1 MADTDH
7 LGHGG
12 RTSNLRAPSSYRL
25 IGTAGAPVRVDFAA
39 CYSNSVLRPLLHLKE
54 HNLGFIQK
62 LVDEIEARHQLLK
75 ANAATLDATERGV
88 VQISFS
94 CIHAW
99 LRAAAAEILPA
110 ETMTRATPFNR
121 LQGPG
126 RMG

>member
-1 MADTDH
+1 MRRHRST
-7 LGHGG
+7 
-12 RTSNLRAPSSYRL
+12 RTQYLRETVL
-25 IGTAGAPVRVDFAA
+25 IETYVLTQYVYLFVLWFGNTRVHYKYVSKTLPRCVF
-39 CYSNSVLRPLLHLKE
+39 
-54 HNLGFIQK
+54 
-62 LVDEIEARHQLLK
+62 EARHQLLK

-99 LRAAAAEILPA
+99 LRVAAAEILPA

>member
-1 MADTDH
+1 M
-7 LGHGG
+7 
-12 RTSNLRAPSSYRL
+12 SIYSS
-25 IGTAGAPVRVDFAA
+25 IGLVIRYA
-39 CYSNSVLRPLLHLKE
+39 CALNVCEKYSKLLSQESL
-54 HNLGFIQK
+54 FF
-62 LVDEIEARHQLLK
+62 VVLLK